1 MASQFHSE
9 SKPDDSP
16 RAAAGESSGSNPR
29 EGPLMS
35 VDREFEHI
43 RLSKVDDVV
52 LIEILSSDVQ
62 GPDRATLFSAE
73 LIAVANQES
82 ADPIL
87 LDMSRCVYFSSMG
100 YSALFKLVK
109 RTRERQRRIKFCNMH
124 PDVKVGADIIGL
136 YHVVE
141 IYDCRES
148 ALEAF
153 GHA

>member
-1 MASQFHSE
+1 
-9 SKPDDSP
+9 
-16 RAAAGESSGSNPR
+16 
-29 EGPLMS
+29 MS
-35 VDREFEHI
+35 VDNDFEHI
-43 RLSKVDDVV
+43 RLSRLDDVV

-62 GPDRATLFSAE
+62 GPDRATRFSAE
-73 LIAVANQES
+73 LIAVADQES
-82 ADPIL
+82 ADSIL
-87 LDMSRCVYFSSMG
+87 LDMRRCVYFSSMG

-109 RTRERQRRIKFCNMH
+109 QAKERQRLVKFCNMH

-141 IYDCRES
+141 IYDSRES

>member
-1 MASQFHSE
+1 M
-9 SKPDDSP
+9 
-16 RAAAGESSGSNPR
+16 
-29 EGPLMS
+29 MS
-35 VDREFEHI
+35 ADNEFEHI
-43 RLSKVDDVV
+43 RVSNVEDVV

-62 GPDRATLFSAE
+62 GPDRATRFSTE
-73 LIAVANQES
+73 LIAVANQET
-82 ADPIL
+82 AQPIL
-87 LDMSRCVYFSSMG
+87 LDMSRCVYLSSMG

-109 RTRERQRRIKFCNMH
+109 RAKERRRRIKFCNMH

-141 IYDCRES
+141 LYDSRES

>member
-1 MASQFHSE
+1 
-9 SKPDDSP
+9 
-16 RAAAGESSGSNPR
+16 
-29 EGPLMS
+29 MS
-35 VDREFEHI
+35 VDNDFEHI
-43 RLSKVDDVV
+43 RLSQLNDVA
-52 LIEILSSDVQ
+52 LIEILSCDVQ
-62 GPDRATLFSAE
+62 GPDRATRFSAE
-73 LIAVANQES
+73 LIAVADQES

-87 LDMSRCVYFSSMG
+87 LDMSRCIYFSSMG

-109 RTRERQRRIKFCNMH
+109 RARERQRRVKFCNMH

-141 IYDCRES
+141 IYDTRLS